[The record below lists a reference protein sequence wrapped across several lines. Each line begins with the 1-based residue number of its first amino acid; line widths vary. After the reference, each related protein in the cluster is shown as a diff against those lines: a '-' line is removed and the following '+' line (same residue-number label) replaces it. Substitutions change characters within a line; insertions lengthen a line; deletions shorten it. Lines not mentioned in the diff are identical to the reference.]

1 MLWEEDDS
9 QKATLNSYA
18 NPGKTLKQEI
28 GKQNKQTIRLK
39 SSSKK
44 KKKKGRAAE
53 FQTYGVTPDRETV
66 R

>member
-18 NPGKTLKQEI
+18 NPGKSLKQEI
-28 GKQNKQTIRLK
+28 GKQNKNNPAEVLIQ
-39 SSSKK
+39 
-44 KKKKGRAAE
+44 KKKGRAAE